1 MSQDQVFVP
10 RTRSERGL
18 PPLKPDGESVLGG
31 SISKAVLKELQEAI
45 GDSPIGAV
53 FGAGSYLVRL
63 PNSSEM
69 GRNENLS

>member
-18 PPLKPDGESVLGG
+18 PPLKPDGESLLGG

-63 PNSSEM
+63 PNSSKM